1 MKILVLLDG
10 STWSQKCALHA
21 VQIAKKKD
29 ADVVFFSVLDRNEA
43 RALAF
48 NFCAQSDLCH
58 LIKDHEEK
66 IWRDMRKSIN
76 SEMNELITHYT
87 RQDVR
92 CSTKIV
98 EGSVSDEV
106 IKEANNGD
114 YSLIVMGAYG
124 KSGKSHTGALSEQ
137 VAGLIDPPILIVK

>member
-58 LIKDHEEK
+58 MIKDHEEK
-66 IWRDMRKSIN
+66 IWRDMRKNIN
-76 SEMNELITHYT
+76 SEMNELITYYAREDT
-87 RQDVR
+87 R

-98 EGSVSDEV
+98 EGTVSDEV

-114 YSLIVMGAYG
+114 YFLIVMGAYG
-124 KSGKSHTGALSEQ
+124 KSGKSHTGTLSEQ
-137 VAGLIDPPILIVK
+137 VAGRIDPPLLIVK